1 MKITN
6 KSELFKAAWQMFKAN
21 KITFSDALKYA
32 WNIYKTFLRNE
43 AHKTEKVSKEDKELG
58 KAMSWARIKVAETPV
73 NWDFDEW
80 KAFATEHKSEGTIWQ
95 LAAKYARIQDS
106 EFRSFC

>member
-6 KSELFKAAWQMFKAN
+6 KSELFKAAWKMFKAN
-21 KITFSDALKYA
+21 KITFSEALKCA
-32 WNIYKTFLRNE
+32 WNIYKTYKKNE
-43 AHKTEKVSKEDKELG
+43 INKTVKVSKEDKELG
-58 KAMSWARIKVAETPV
+58 KAMSWARIKVAQTAV
-73 NWDFDEW
+73 NWDFNDW
-80 KAFATEHKSEGTIWQ
+80 KEFATEHKAEGTVWQ

>member
-1 MKITN
+1 MRITN
-6 KSELFKAAWQMFKAN
+6 KSELFKEAWKMFKAN
-21 KITFSDALKYA
+21 KITFSEALKYA

-58 KAMSWARIKVAETPV
+58 KAMTWARIKVAKTPV

-80 KAFATEHKSEGTIWQ
+80 KAFANEHKSEGTIWQ
-95 LAAKYARIQDS
+95 LAAKFARIQDS
-106 EFRSFC
+106 EFYSFC

>member
-1 MKITN
+1 MRITN
-6 KSELFKAAWQMFKAN
+6 KSELFKEAWKMFKAN

-32 WNIYKTFLRNE
+32 WDMYKTFLRNE

-58 KAMSWARIKVAETPV
+58 KAMVWARMNVSKTIV

-80 KAFATEHKSEGTIWQ
+80 KAFANEHKTEGTIWQ

-106 EFRSFC
+106 EFYSFC

>member
-6 KSELFKAAWQMFKAN
+6 KSELFKAAWQMFRAN

-80 KAFATEHKSEGTIWQ
+80 KAFANEHKSEGTIWQ

>member
-6 KSELFKAAWQMFKAN
+6 KSELFKAAWQMVKAN

-58 KAMSWARIKVAETPV
+58 KAMTWARIKVAKTPV

-80 KAFATEHKSEGTIWQ
+80 KAFATEHTTARPIWQ
-95 LAAKYARIQDS
+95 LAAKHAHIQARDFYS
-106 EFRSFC
+106 SC

>member
-6 KSELFKAAWQMFKAN
+6 KSELFKAAWQMVKAN
-21 KITFSDALKYA
+21 KITFSEALKYA

-58 KAMSWARIKVAETPV
+58 KAMTWARIKVAKTPV

-80 KAFATEHKSEGTIWQ
+80 KTFAAEHKSEGTIWQ

-106 EFRSFC
+106 EFYSFC